1 MAALPQTIG
10 RTAVIKEKA
19 DAAIGKAEKLFDR
32 KDSSL
37 EKGLRDLCAENDA
50 NALAVSNR

>member
-1 MAALPQTIG
+1 
-10 RTAVIKEKA
+10 VIKEKA

-32 KDSSL
+32 KDNSL
-37 EKGLRDLCAENDA
+37 EKALRDLCAENDA